1 MSPILIRPV
10 REQLEH
16 DRLIRFLQAK
26 YQKKFEVVANVGETQ
41 LGPVKLSRPA
51 PFFPDLVLLTGG
63 KIAGLIEVE
72 TGESTNNLE
81 ALAQWQHFGRARV
94 PFSLYVPIPNLD
106 AAQRFCTAYQINVA
120 EIWTYRSLYDGFDL
134 IRVVNNPSA
143 VSSTPKS
150 TSVVGKLLPPV
161 VPVHVEPEKEAKIL
175 ELTNLVEMANR
186 SFKAAAGKA
195 GTARAAAKAAAKAA
209 AARPPVPPGTKA
221 PDVAAAL
228 TGAKT
233 GKAAAAIAAAT
244 KPAAVKPTAKAVP
257 PPKPVKPAKAVA
269 PPQKKATP
277 APKAV
282 KKPAKPAKK
291 PAPAPKAVKAVKV
304 AKAAKIIKA
313 RPAKASAKG
322 KKPAAAAKAK
332 KTARKTR

>member
-1 MSPILIRPV
+1 MRPNNLGGRVSPILIRPV

-26 YQKKFEVVANVGETQ
+26 YQKKFEVVANVGDAQT
-41 LGPVKLSRPA
+41 GPVKLSRPA

-63 KIAGLIEVE
+63 KIAGLVEVE

-94 PFSLYVPIPNLD
+94 PFSLYVPVPNFD
-106 AAQRFCTAYQINVA
+106 AAQRFCAAYQINVA

-143 VSSTPKS
+143 VANTPKS

-209 AARPPVPPGTKA
+209 AAKPPAPPVEVVPAKNSKA
-221 PDVAAAL
+221 SAAN
-228 TGAKT
+228 
-233 GKAAAAIAAAT
+233 AAT
-244 KPAAVKPTAKAVP
+244 KPAAGKPAAKAVP
-257 PPKPVKPAKAVA
+257 PAKPVKPPVKPVA
-269 PPQKKATP
+269 RKTTP
-277 APKAV
+277 AANAARKTP
-282 KKPAKPAKK
+282 P
-291 PAPAPKAVKAVKV
+291 
-304 AKAAKIIKA
+304 AAKTAAKA
-313 RPAKASAKG
+313 RPTKAPAKAG
-322 KKPAAAAKAK
+322 KPAAAAKAK
-332 KTARKTR
+332 KPAKKKR